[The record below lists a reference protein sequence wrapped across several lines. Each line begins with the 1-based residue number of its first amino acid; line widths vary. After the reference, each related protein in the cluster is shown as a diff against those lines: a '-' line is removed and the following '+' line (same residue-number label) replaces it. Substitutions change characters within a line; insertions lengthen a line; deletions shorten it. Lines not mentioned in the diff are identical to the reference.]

1 MKVIHSGTLDV
12 NAGGPAMST
21 YLSIVGSRH
30 LGIDAQMFMY
40 ELPKGGKLRGEDI
53 PIHYTPSP
61 VVPKI
66 WYSPKY
72 KKDLRRLGD
81 YDIYHTQGIWT
92 FPTYG
97 MIDVAREKNR
107 PYIVTPRGMLY
118 PQDIQKS
125 NAWLKRFSLR
135 YRLLDDMNR
144 AACILTTCDEEMRHC
159 RELGVTSPIAV
170 IPNPIDI
177 RDIPLKKLDIVFRLA
192 YLGRLSRRKNVE
204 SLIYAFA
211 EHRQQL
217 NEAELIIIGGGDQE
231 YENFLKSETARLKLT
246 NVKFLGFL
254 SGDEK
259 DRALASASVVA
270 MPSEFENFGNVVPE
284 GLMRRIPCIATK
296 GAPWAELETHRCGWW
311 VDYNQQAIA
320 DAILQA
326 KSLSRSELEAMGERG
341 RQLMEDNYAVDKIAA
356 KLKSLYEWILGESEK
371 PSFVYEQ

>member
-40 ELPKGGKLRGEDI
+40 ELPKGGKLRGDDI
-53 PIHYTPSP
+53 PIHYTPAAT
-61 VVPKI
+61 VPKI
-66 WYSPKY
+66 VYSRRY
-72 KKDLRRLGD
+72 KADLRRLGD
-81 YDIYHTQGIWT
+81 FDIYHTQGIWT

-159 RELGVTSPIAV
+159 RELGVLSPIAV

-177 RDIPLKKLDIVFRLA
+177 RDIPLKKQDDVFRLA

-217 NEAELIIIGGGDQE
+217 NDAELIIIGGGDQE
-231 YENFLKSETARLKLT
+231 YEHFLKSETARLKLT

-254 SGDEK
+254 SGEEK
-259 DRALASASVVA
+259 DKALASASVVA

-296 GAPWAELETHRCGWW
+296 GAPWAELEKHRCGWW

-320 DAILQA
+320 DAILKA

-341 RQLMEDNYAVDKIAA
+341 RQLMEENYAVDKIAA
-356 KLKSLYEWILGESEK
+356 KLKSLYEWILNGVSH
-371 PSFVYEQ
+371 PSFVYE

>member
-92 FPTYG
+92 YPTYG
-97 MIDVAREKNR
+97 MIDVASEKNR

-125 NAWLKRFSLR
+125 NVWLKRFSLR

-159 RELGVTSPIAV
+159 RELGVVSPIAV

-177 RDIPLKKLDIVFRLA
+177 RDIPLKKQDDVFRLA

-217 NEAELIIIGGGDQE
+217 NDAELIIIGGGNQE
-231 YENFLKSETARLKLT
+231 YEHFLKSETARLKLT

-254 SGDEK
+254 SGEEK
-259 DRALASASVVA
+259 DKALASASVVA

-311 VDYNQQAIA
+311 VDYNQQTIA

-326 KSLSRSELEAMGERG
+326 KSLSRSELEALGERG
-341 RQLMEDNYAVDKIAA
+341 RQLMEENYAVDKIAA
-356 KLKSLYEWILGESEK
+356 KLKSLYEWILNGVSH
-371 PSFVYEQ
+371 PSFVYE